1 MPDLPSPEPIAQP
14 IPQLRAALHDLG
26 AWTRYFRDAEIP
38 VLSSTSAALEEL
50 RAIEDEVDA
59 NMLAT
64 AIQDDP
70 LMTLKLMAQVAVR
83 RRTGT
88 ETESVTT
95 SLVMMGISPFF
106 RAFGPQRTIE
116 QWLEQQ
122 PLALE
127 GLQRVLQRAARGA
140 HFALGFAVHR
150 GHPDAEVIHQ
160 AALLHDFT
168 EMLLWCHAP
177 TLMLQIRDA
186 QRADPTLRSAAIQQ
200 RVLGIVLDDLRLS
213 LMKLRHLPELLIRI
227 SDPHHLAHA
236 DVQNVILAV
245 RLARHTMAGWD
256 NAALPDD
263 IDDIAKLLNASPRAA
278 LAFVHKIDH
287 PL

>member
-1 MPDLPSPEPIAQP
+1 MADLPAPETAPAPITH
-14 IPQLRAALHDLG
+14 LGAALGDLG
-26 AWTRYFRDAEIP
+26 AWIRYFRDAEIP
-38 VLSSTSAALEEL
+38 VLARTSATLEEM
-50 RAIEDEVDA
+50 RAVEDDVDA
-59 NMLAT
+59 NMLAA

-70 LMTLKLMAQVAVR
+70 LMTLKLMAQVAAR
-83 RRTGT
+83 RRDGT

-95 SLVMMGISPFF
+95 SLVMLGISPFF
-106 RAFGPQRTIE
+106 RAFGLQPTVE
-116 QWLEQQ
+116 QWLQQ
-122 PLALE
+122 EPLALE
-127 GLQRVLQRAARGA
+127 GVQHVLQRAARGA

-150 GHPDAEVIHQ
+150 GNPDAEAIHQ

-168 EMLLWCHAP
+168 EILMWCHAP
-177 TLMLQIRDA
+177 SLMLQIRDA
-186 QRADPTLRSAAIQQ
+186 QRADPTLRSATIQHA
-200 RVLGIVLDDLRLS
+200 VLGIDLNELRLS
-213 LMKLRHLPELLIRI
+213 LMKLWHLPELLIRI
-227 SDPHHLAHA
+227 SDPHHLAQT

-263 IDDIAKLLNASPRAA
+263 IDDIARLLNASPRAA